1 MKGGKFMTLQDKDL
15 QSIQE
20 VRDLIA
26 KAKEAQR
33 QLATFSQEKI
43 DSIIKNMAM
52 AAEEASKGLAKMAV
66 EETGF
71 GKYEDK
77 IIKNL
82 FASKAVYEYIKDM
95 KTVGILREDKEKKLI
110 EIASPV
116 GVIAALIPS
125 TNPTSTTI
133 YKSLSAL
140 KAGNAIIFSPHPSAK
155 DCTFQAAK
163 LLQDT
168 AVNSGAPDG
177 LIGCMTIPTM
187 EGSKEL
193 MTHKDVS
200 LILATGGSAMVR
212 AAYSSG
218 TPALGVGPGNV
229 PAFIEKTANIPAA
242 VKRIIT
248 SKTFDNGTICAS
260 EQAVITETSIAQKVR
275 EEFINQGG
283 YFATEEEAAKL
294 ARTIQN
300 PWGGLNPRIVGQSAV
315 KIAAMADI
323 PVPSNT
329 KVILCQEKGVGK
341 EYPFSMEKLSPILA
355 FYTRDD
361 WHVACELCI
370 ELLNY
375 GGLGHSL
382 VIHSENEEVIREF
395 ALKKPVFRIMVNT
408 PSSHGAIGATTSLA
422 PSLTLGCGSLG
433 GSATSDNVSPL
444 HLINIKRLAY
454 GVKEAEEL
462 GEETN
467 QAQQTAHIDV
477 DTITQLV
484 LQELKNLKL

>member
-1 MKGGKFMTLQDKDL
+1 MILQDKDL
-15 QSIQE
+15 QSVQE
-20 VRDLIA
+20 VRNLIR
-26 KAKEAQR
+26 KAKEAQS
-33 QLATFSQEKI
+33 QLASFSQEKI
-43 DSIIKNMAM
+43 DRIIKNMAI
-52 AAEEASKGLAKMAV
+52 AAEEASQRLAKMAA

-95 KTVGILREDKEKKLI
+95 KTVGILREDKEKKLM

-140 KAGNAIIFSPHPSAK
+140 KAGNAIIFSPHPSARG
-155 DCTFQAAK
+155 CTYETAK
-163 LLQDT
+163 LLQEA
-168 AVNSGAPDG
+168 AVKSGAPKG
-177 LIGCMTIPTM
+177 IIGCMTIPTM

-200 LILATGGSAMVR
+200 LILATGGSPMVR

-229 PAFIEKTANIPAA
+229 PAFIEKTANIPMA

-260 EQAVITETSIAQKVR
+260 EQAVITEASIAQKVR
-275 EEFINQGG
+275 EEFSKQGG

-294 ARTIQN
+294 AKTIQN
-300 PWGGLNPRIVGQSAV
+300 PWGGLNPKIVGQPAV
-315 KIAAMADI
+315 KIAEMAGI
-323 PVPSNT
+323 QVPLNT

-355 FYTRDD
+355 FYTRED
-361 WHVACELCI
+361 WHQACELCI

-382 VIHSENEEVIREF
+382 VIHSEDEEVIREF

-462 GEETN
+462 SEEN
-467 QAQQTAHIDV
+467 KPVQTSSQIDIE
-477 DTITQLV
+477 TITQLV
-484 LQELKNLKL
+484 LQELKNLNL

>member
-1 MKGGKFMTLQDKDL
+1 MVLQDKDL

-20 VRDLIA
+20 VRNLIGR
-26 KAKEAQR
+26 AKEAQR
-33 QLATFSQEKI
+33 ELSTFSQEKI
-43 DSIIKNMAM
+43 DSIIKSMAK
-52 AAEEASKGLAKMAV
+52 AAEEASKSLAKKAA

-95 KTVGILREDKEKKLI
+95 KTVGILKEDKEKRLM

-140 KAGNAIIFSPHPSAK
+140 KAGNAVIFSPHPSAK
-155 DCTFQAAK
+155 NCTYETAK
-163 LLQDT
+163 LLQET
-168 AVNSGAPDG
+168 ASRNGAPDG

-200 LILATGGSAMVR
+200 LILATGGSAMVK

-229 PAFIEKTANIPAA
+229 PAFIEKTAKIPAA
-242 VKRIIT
+242 VRRIIT

-260 EQAVITETSIAQKVR
+260 EQAVVTETAIANQVR
-275 EEFINQGG
+275 EEFMRQGG
-283 YFATEEEAAKL
+283 YFAKEEEAAKL
-294 ARTIQN
+294 AKTIQN
-300 PWGGLNPRIVGQSAV
+300 PWGGLNPKIVGQPAV
-315 KIAAMADI
+315 KIAAMAGI
-323 PVPSNT
+323 QVPSNT
-329 KVILCQEKGVGK
+329 KVILCNEKGVGK
-341 EYPFSMEKLSPILA
+341 DYPFSMEKLSPILA
-355 FYTRDD
+355 FYTKDD
-361 WHVACELCI
+361 WHEACELCI
-370 ELLNY
+370 ELLKY

-382 VIHSENEEVIREF
+382 VIHSENEEIIREF

-454 GVKEAEEL
+454 GVKEADEL
-462 GEETN
+462 GDEAI
-467 QAQQTAHIDV
+467 QPKQTGDIDI

-484 LQELKNLKL
+484 LQELKNLNI